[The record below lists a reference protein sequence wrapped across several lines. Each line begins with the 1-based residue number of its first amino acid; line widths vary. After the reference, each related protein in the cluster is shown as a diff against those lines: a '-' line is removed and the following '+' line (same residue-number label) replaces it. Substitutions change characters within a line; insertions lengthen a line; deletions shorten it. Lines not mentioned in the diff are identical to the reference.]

1 MYNEAIINYGSISN
15 NTFRRGIVQ
24 GSPSS
29 LKAGRKRQ
37 VRSLLANKMAG
48 GSKLHGL
55 LYLGGSCAGL
65 SLLWPDAITVF
76 GRLNAIS
83 VRPVS
88 EPFVLLELLI
98 VPNES

>member
-37 VRSLLANKMAG
+37 VRNHFLPTRLPEVLNFMGCFILEVVAPDF
-48 GSKLHGL
+48 LFFGL
-55 LYLGGSCAGL
+55 M
-65 SLLWPDAITVF
+65 P
-76 GRLNAIS
+76 
-83 VRPVS
+83 
-88 EPFVLLELLI
+88 
-98 VPNES
+98 